1 MERGS
6 EILTVKGKKKPTGI
20 KRLEKK
26 RGRIWGFLKREEE
39 GVPPMK
45 ASDMVYRLRHLLMSS
60 VKTMTS
66 FIRSQLGED
75 TLSEMLD
82 YQASEFASHGM
93 KMYWGADQIAENII
107 HQNFQ
112 PLGIEAEYN
121 GNREE
126 ASITVNIC
134 PLPNRFLQNPEL
146 FTTLSG
152 ARNEGFS
159 GLTSLGDSLTSKG
172 EWPPKKPE
180 ICSLCRVML
189 PKVSEEMGFTWIYG
203 LTGDKP
209 PKCFFTLQS
218 RE

>member
-1 MERGS
+1 MTDREKQK
-6 EILTVKGKKKPTGI
+6 LTGI

-26 RGRIWGFLKREEE
+26 RGRIWGFLRREEE

-45 ASDMVYRLRHLLMSS
+45 SSDMIYRLRHLLMSS

-66 FIRSQLGED
+66 FIRTQLGEE

-93 KMYWGADQIAENII
+93 KLYWGADQIAENII
-107 HQNFQ
+107 RQNFQ
-112 PLGIEAEYN
+112 PLGIETEYI

-126 ASITVNIC
+126 ASMTVNSC

-146 FTTLSG
+146 
-152 ARNEGFS
+152 
-159 GLTSLGDSLTSKG
+159 LT
-172 EWPPKKPE
+172 
-180 ICSLCRVML
+180 ILCRVML
-189 PKVSEEMGFTWIYG
+189 PKVSEEMGFAWTYG
-203 LTGDKP
+203 LTEDKP
-209 PKCFFTLQS
+209 PKCFFTLKS

>member
-1 MERGS
+1 MTERNKQK
-6 EILTVKGKKKPTGI
+6 LTGI

-26 RGRIWGFLKREEE
+26 RGRLWGFLKREED
-39 GVPPMK
+39 GVPPIP
-45 ASDMVYRLRHLLMSS
+45 ASDMIYRLRHLLMSS

-66 FIRSQLGED
+66 FIRTQLGEE

-93 KMYWGADQIAENII
+93 KLYWGADQIAENII
-107 HQNFQ
+107 RQNFQ
-112 PLGIEAEYN
+112 PLGIETEYY
-121 GNREE
+121 GDRDE
-126 ASITVNIC
+126 ASITVNHC

-146 FTTLSG
+146 LTILSG
-152 ARNEGFS
+152 AREEGFS
-159 GLTSLGDSLTSKG
+159 GLTTLGDSLTSKG

-189 PKVSEEMGFTWIYG
+189 PKVSDEMGYAWKYS
-203 LTGDKP
+203 LTEDKP

-218 RE
+218 KV

>member
-1 MERGS
+1 MTDREKQK
-6 EILTVKGKKKPTGI
+6 LTGI

-26 RGRIWGFLKREEE
+26 RGRIWGFLRREEE

-45 ASDMVYRLRHLLMSS
+45 SSDTIYRLRHLLMSS

-66 FIRSQLGED
+66 FIRTQLGEE

-93 KMYWGADQIAENII
+93 KLYWGADQIAENII
-107 HQNFQ
+107 RQNFQ
-112 PLGIEAEYN
+112 PLGIETEYI

-126 ASITVNIC
+126 ASMTVNSC

-146 FTTLSG
+146 LTILSG
-152 ARNEGFS
+152 AREEGFS
-159 GLTSLGDSLTSKG
+159 GLTTLGDSLTSKG

-189 PKVSEEMGFTWIYG
+189 PKVSEEMGFEWTYG
-203 LTGDKP
+203 LTEDKP
-209 PKCFFTLQS
+209 PKCFFTLKS

>member
-1 MERGS
+1 MTDKEKQK
-6 EILTVKGKKKPTGI
+6 LTGI

-26 RGRIWGFLKREEE
+26 RGRIWGFLRREEA

-45 ASDMVYRLRHLLMSS
+45 SSDMIYRLRHLLMSS

-66 FIRSQLGED
+66 FIRTQLGEE

-93 KMYWGADQIAENII
+93 KLYWGADQIAENII
-107 HQNFQ
+107 RQNFQ
-112 PLGIEAEYN
+112 PLGIETEYI

-126 ASITVNIC
+126 ASMTVNSC

-146 FTTLSG
+146 LTILSG
-152 ARNEGFS
+152 AREEGFS
-159 GLTSLGDSLTSKG
+159 GLTTLGDSLTSKG

-189 PKVSEEMGFTWIYG
+189 PKVSEEMGFAWTYG
-203 LTGDKP
+203 LTEDKP
-209 PKCFFTLQS
+209 PKCFFTLKS